1 MAYVESR
8 VVNIELLLDGYEET
22 TTHPMEYIIEEPESP
37 THIVPYVGPPPP
49 PEPVFRYS
57 VRGVHFTP
65 LDLSD
70 DDFFM

>member
-8 VVNIELLLDGYEET
+8 VVNIELLPDGYEGT

-37 THIVPYVGPPPP
+37 THIVPYAGPPP
-49 PEPVFRYS
+49 PEPIFRYS
-57 VRGVHFTP
+57 VSGVHFTP

-70 DDFFM
+70 NDFFI